1 MDKKKS
7 VLFVCLGN
15 ICRSPIAEA
24 VFAHIARQRGVLDQ
38 WIIDSAATGDWH
50 VGCQP
55 DKRARNCMKKYG
67 IEMNHK
73 ARLVHEDD
81 FNNFDYV
88 FGMDENNINDLK
100 EIAPRSYRAEL
111 ELLGKYDPEGELII
125 QDPYYDRGDKGF
137 ERVYE
142 QCIRCCN
149 NFLDQNL

>member
-1 MDKKKS
+1 MS
-7 VLFVCLGN
+7 FTN
-15 ICRSPIAEA
+15 CRSCICSYSKTT
-24 VFAHIARQRGVLDQ
+24 RGSRSAYFLNSDYYFQ

>member
-1 MDKKKS
+1 MLVDGS
-7 VLFVCLGN
+7 GN

-24 VFAHIARQRGVLDQ
+24 VFAHIAKQRGVLDQ
-38 WIIDSAATGDWH
+38 WVIDSAATGDWH

-73 ARLVHEDD
+73 ARLVYEDD

-100 EIAPRSYRAEL
+100 EIAPRSYTAKL

-125 QDPYYDRGDKGF
+125 EDPYYDRGDEGF
-137 ERVYE
+137 EKVYE

-149 NFLDQNL
+149 NFLDKNP